1 MSAVTGGA
9 GEQGPSR
16 PEPRTTPI
24 RLPRVIAHRGAA
36 AFAPENTLASLSR
49 AAELGARWVE
59 FDVKLSRDG
68 HLFLLHDDT
77 LDRTTNGRGPAA
89 AAAWE
94 QLAALDAGSWFGPQF
109 AGERIPELHDV
120 FALLDRLGLGANVE
134 IKPCPGREADTG
146 AAVAQATLRLWPAR
160 LPVPLLS
167 SFSGEALDAARRVA
181 PHLPRGL
188 CFESLPGD
196 WAARMRRHG
205 CASLH
210 CDHVPLGAD
219 DVAAIHAVGVPLA
232 VYTVNDPAR
241 ARQLLGWGV
250 DGVFTD
256 RLDLLAGL

>member
-1 MSAVTGGA
+1 MSGVTGGA
-9 GEQGPSR
+9 GQQHPADADR
-16 PEPRTTPI
+16 PAPAI

-36 AFAPENTLASLSR
+36 AFAPENTRASLAR
-49 AAELGARWVE
+49 AAALGARWVE

-77 LDRTTNGRGPAA
+77 LDRTTDGRGAA
-89 AAAWE
+89 AAASWE
-94 QLAALDAGSWFGPQF
+94 QLAALDAGRWFGPAF
-109 AGERIPELHDV
+109 AGERLPELHEV

-134 IKPCPGREADTG
+134 IKPCPGREAETG
-146 AAVAQATLRLWPAR
+146 AAVAEATLRLWPAR

-167 SFSGEALDAARRVA
+167 SFSGEALDAARQAA

-188 CFESLPGD
+188 CFEGLPGD

-210 CDHVPLGAD
+210 CDHVPLGAA
-219 DVAAIHAVGVPLA
+219 DVAVIKRAGVPLA

-241 ARQLLGWGV
+241 ARQLLAWGV
-250 DGVFTD
+250 DGLFTD
-256 RLDLLAGL
+256 RLDLLADL